1 MTALRPELEPLPAR
15 LKRLPVDD
23 RGYPVPWFVTWV
35 DGKPEFRAADAEK
48 WRRAVRDRLCW
59 VCGVPLGVHLTF
71 VLGPMCGITRT
82 TAEPPAHL
90 ECARWSARNCPFLTR
105 PEMVRRQ
112 DAKDALHETSAGVPL
127 DRNPGVTLLWSTGG
141 YSVFFDP
148 RRRPLLRV
156 GPPEALEFYARGR
169 LATAQEIEAS
179 VESGLPALLDVAQR
193 EGGGAL
199 KDLLE
204 KVRVFRSLCPGPA

>member
-23 RGYPVPWFVTWV
+23 RGYPVPWFVAWV